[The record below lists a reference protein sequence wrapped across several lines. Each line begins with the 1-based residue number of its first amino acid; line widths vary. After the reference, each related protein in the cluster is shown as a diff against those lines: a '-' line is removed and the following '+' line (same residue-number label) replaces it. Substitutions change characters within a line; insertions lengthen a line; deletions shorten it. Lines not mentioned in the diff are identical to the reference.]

1 MEKMSYNNFSLIYQ
15 YIKNN
20 ILSKYD
26 NLVDCYSY
34 DDEDNEN
41 IKNIMLNLIEIYH
54 ITK

>member
-34 DDEDNEN
+34 DDEDNE
-41 IKNIMLNLIEIYH
+41 I
-54 ITK
+54 